1 MAATSWD
8 SLDSWLDILT
18 LVGMSLHVQRDAF
31 MTGDLQLPMY
41 RQYHN
46 LRLVCKAFRDL
57 FRKHP
62 SLSDR
67 VLVREGLPG
76 SRLPQLLNAL
86 HRNQASTQ
94 TLISFAEAPAADAA
108 LAVLLCPTPRLQ
120 KLTLDWASETTLHL
134 VSVFTSLTFCEIL
147 QPVKEDALDV
157 APLSSL
163 ANLQKLSLV
172 YGTFTNIHPPG
183 RLKCFR
189 VSQATATMCQNY
201 DRHSSL
207 LKLRVEDCELSMSG
221 LLGICAFTNLQVLEC
236 GDHTVV
242 TASNAANSLSLVAP
256 IHVPADFFS
265 LSGLTKLTMICVSSQ
280 AVGGNIDTAWLYG
293 LSHLQLLALNVYVD
307 RNHVIGLCMALD
319 DKLTRLTNLQ
329 YLMAAADADCAIH
342 FCVPWHLM
350 TALQG
355 VNFYGSVGITGDM
368 SELLQAS
375 RLETITY
382 ISGIQEGNPGN
393 IEHAREAFV
402 RPWKELQQYT
412 QLHHPSVDCEF
423 EFETTTYESDDA
435 SSGV

>member
-134 VSVFTSLTFCEIL
+134 VSVFTSLTFCEIW

-157 APLSSL
+157 ATLSSL

-207 LKLRVEDCELSMSG
+207 LKLRVEDCELSMPG

-256 IHVPADFFS
+256 IHVPADFFC
-265 LSGLTKLTMICVSSQ
+265 LSGLTKLKMVFLSSQ
-280 AVGGNIDTAWLYG
+280 AVGGDIDTTWLYG
-293 LSHLQLLALNVYVD
+293 LLHLQHLALHVYVD
-307 RNHVIGLCMALD
+307 SDNGVGLCMAFD
-319 DKLTRLTNLQ
+319 EKLTRLNNLQ
-329 YLMAAADADCAIH
+329 SLMAVADADCAIH

-350 TALQG
+350 TALQS
-355 VNFYGSVGITGDM
+355 VYFQLESLMTYQTCCKPLGSKQSSM
-368 SELLQAS
+368 QA
-375 RLETITY
+375 E
-382 ISGIQEGNPGN
+382 
-393 IEHAREAFV
+393 
-402 RPWKELQQYT
+402 
-412 QLHHPSVDCEF
+412 
-423 EFETTTYESDDA
+423 
-435 SSGV
+435 